1 MKEFKVKTVYKCPI
15 CRKEYD
21 KYEDAEKCIKKGYD
35 EPLLK
40 IGDKIKYKFYEEI
53 REFEIIDIRRSHGH
67 YLLYQLGL
75 YGSRYIQSSK
85 DPYAI
90 KKLRELESLHC
101 NALHIYPFI
110 ENNKALKQILDLYN
124 NGGEVNNENNI

>member
-1 MKEFKVKTVYKCPI
+1 MKKDDKFKVKIVYKCPI
-15 CRKEYD
+15 CRKEYNTH
-21 KYEDAEKCIKKGYD
+21 EDAEKCVNKGYD

-40 IGDKIKYKFYEEI
+40 VGDKIKYKFYEEI

-75 YGSRYIQSSK
+75 YGSRYIQGSK

-90 KKLRELESLHC
+90 KKLRELDLLHRS
-101 NALHIYPFI
+101 ALHIYPFI
-110 ENNKALKQILDLYN
+110 SSNKELLDILNSYN
-124 NGGEVNNENNI
+124 NGGEK